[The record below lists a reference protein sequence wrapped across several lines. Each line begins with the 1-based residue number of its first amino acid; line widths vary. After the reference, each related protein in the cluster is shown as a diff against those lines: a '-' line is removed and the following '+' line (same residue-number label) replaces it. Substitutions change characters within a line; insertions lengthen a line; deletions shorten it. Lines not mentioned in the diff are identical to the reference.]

1 MTVYLKHQLFMEVQL
16 FLAGYIVL
24 ESVVNHC
31 EIDNNVQAMLSR

>member
-1 MTVYLKHQLFMEVQL
+1 MEVQL